1 MALSKS
7 DLKAKFVTGAIPT
20 QTDFANLIDAMFSMP
35 SGWESLTVNSVISE
49 PGQYNIVAFG
59 YNSTSLF
66 TAFELTLTRNTD
78 GHFIVGL
85 LKQTEYVVTNGQFKP
100 KIKWFS
106 LAVKNLNNMPYYTG
120 SKTFGDIVS
129 FAKANLN
136 AFVLEPNAG
145 N

>member
-1 MALSKS
+1 M
-7 DLKAKFVTGAIPT
+7 G
-20 QTDFANLIDAMFSMP
+20 
-35 SGWESLTVNSVISE
+35 GGSLTVNSVISE

-66 TAFELTLTRNTD
+66 TAFELTLTRNTN
-78 GHFIVGL
+78 GHFIVCL
-85 LKQTEYVVTNGQFKP
+85 LKQTEYIVANGQFRP
-100 KIKWFS
+100 KITWFS
-106 LAVKNLNNMPYYTG
+106 LAAKNLGNMPYYTG

-136 AFVLEPNAG
+136 SNTSEPNLQ